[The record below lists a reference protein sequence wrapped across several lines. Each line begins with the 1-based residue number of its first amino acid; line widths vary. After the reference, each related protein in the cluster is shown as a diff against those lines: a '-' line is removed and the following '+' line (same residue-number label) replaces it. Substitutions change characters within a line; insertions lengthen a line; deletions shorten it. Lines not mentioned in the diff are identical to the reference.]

1 MSDAGDSSRVGG
13 MLVTGLLA
21 LLVLVVGVKI
31 VGAVASEDAPAGSGE
46 ASAAAD
52 LPAAVTEVRGTST
65 AAAEARATM
74 ATFEG
79 QFPAGFVF
87 PDVDLLLQEMF
98 RTGGVGPVQLE
109 AGFGE
114 TFVLLGWQCA
124 WQQELVQALDAGSSS
139 RVDAAVAEME
149 RLYGFAVAQRWY
161 EDPDRRWIATV
172 DAALD
177 GRTSDLESAVE
188 DCVSYLEPIEP
199 VSLT

>member
-1 MSDAGDSSRVGG
+1 MSDADDSSRLGG
-13 MLVTGLLA
+13 MLVTRLLV

-31 VGAVASEDAPAGSGE
+31 VGAVAGEGTPAGSVE
-46 ASAAAD
+46 SSESAE
-52 LPAAVTEVRGTST
+52 LQPAVTEVRGTST
-65 AAAEARATM
+65 AAVEARAAM

-98 RTGGVGPVQLE
+98 LAGGTGPVQLG

-124 WQQELVQALDAGSSS
+124 WQQELVQALDAGSPS
-139 RVDAAVAEME
+139 RVDAAAAEMA
-149 RLYGFAVAQRWY
+149 RMYGFAVTQRWY
-161 EDPDRRWIATV
+161 EDPERRWIATV

-188 DCVSYLEPIEP
+188 DCVSYLEPIELASP
-199 VSLT
+199 V

>member
-1 MSDAGDSSRVGG
+1 MSDAGDASRVGG

-21 LLVLVVGVKI
+21 VLVLVVGAKI
-31 VGAVASEDAPAGSGE
+31 VGAVASDGTPPGSVEAPV
-46 ASAAAD
+46 AAE
-52 LPAAVTEVRGTST
+52 PEPAVTEIRGTST
-65 AAAEARATM
+65 AAAEARAAM

-98 RTGGVGPVQLE
+98 RAGGGPVQLA

-124 WQQELVQALDAGSSS
+124 WQQELVRALDAGSPS
-139 RVDAAVAEME
+139 RVDAAVVEME
-149 RLYGFAVAQRWY
+149 RMYGFALAQRWY
-161 EDPDRRWIATV
+161 EDPDRHWIATV

-177 GRTSDLESAVE
+177 GRTGDLESAVE

>member
-1 MSDAGDSSRVGG
+1 MTV
-13 MLVTGLLA
+13 
-21 LLVLVVGVKI
+21 VLVVVVLAVTVI
-31 VGAVASEDAPAGSGE
+31 PLTRLLDGAEPAGAE
-46 ASAAAD
+46 TTSAASP
-52 LPAAVTEVRGTST
+52 LPAVTEVRGTST

-98 RTGGVGPVQLE
+98 RAGGVGPVQLE

-124 WQQELVQALDAGSSS
+124 WQHELVQALDAGSPA
-139 RVDAAVAEME
+139 RVDAAAAEMA
-149 RLYGFAVAQRWY
+149 RMYGFAVAQRWY

-177 GRTSDLESAVE
+177 GRTSDLERAVE
-188 DCVSYLEPIEP
+188 DCASYLEPIEP
-199 VSLT
+199 GPLS